1 MVSVGRANFLSNDL
15 TTTRFTNRDTPTH
28 RHTHVRPSSL
38 MPLSAVV
45 DVVVATPLPLL
56 QPRIGVR
63 CVRLVVPA
71 VVDSRCH
78 CTIVCLFR
86 LVCGVYWPRMLIIV
100 CTMAGIINYIYELD
114 SL

>member
-28 RHTHVRPSSL
+28 RHKHTHTHVREWCNSIKRRRHRRHTIATL
-38 MPLSAVV
+38 VTADWCAVRSV
-45 DVVVATPLPLL
+45 
-56 QPRIGVR
+56 
-63 CVRLVVPA
+63 VVPA

-78 CTIVCLFR
+78 CINVCLFH
-86 LVCGVYWPRMLIIV
+86 LVCGVYWPRMLIII
-100 CTMAGIINYIYELD
+100 CTMAVLLIIYELD